1 MLISQK
7 CRYALWAVF
16 ELSMRNSSEPAKI
29 QVIADAQGIP
39 ARFLEVILSELR
51 HGGFVESRRGRDGG
65 YMLAR
70 QPEDLTVGEIIRHVQ
85 GPVDVVN
92 HGGANG
98 QRGGRVR
105 GDYAFGQMW
114 EQMRSAVSGI
124 YDGTTFADL
133 VRREVSMRQ
142 SGTANYAI

>member
-1 MLISQK
+1 
-7 CRYALWAVF
+7 
-16 ELSMRNSSEPAKI
+16 MRNSSEPAKI
-29 QVIADAQGIP
+29 QAIADAQGIP

-65 YMLAR
+65 YILAR
-70 QPEDLTVGEIIRHVQ
+70 RPEDLTVGEIIRHVQ

-98 QRGGRVR
+98 QRHGGVR

-133 VRREVSMRQ
+133 VRREVSMRR